1 MAITK
6 LHIFTQC
13 QKQPFS
19 VTSLT
24 YSLFQFLILF
34 HSYLRQDLIVKLTA
48 NIVQSGINKNKI
60 HQRYCTTLTIRWVRH
75 AIRKLKT
82 GIKMIL
88 TINIKSRNDLL
99 WIIPFLEPCQIL
111 LYLRYFIFQECHEI
125 QPNPSL

>member
-60 HQRYCTTLTIRWVRH
+60 PQRYCTTLTIR
-75 AIRKLKT
+75 
-82 GIKMIL
+82 
-88 TINIKSRNDLL
+88 
-99 WIIPFLEPCQIL
+99 
-111 LYLRYFIFQECHEI
+111 
-125 QPNPSL
+125 